1 MSIKSWNAL
10 SPYLWKCIGTY
21 LNPRDAIAVKETAKF
36 GRVVFEGFYRSYFQ
50 SPHFKVYREQVEISF
65 PNAKDGLYAQKLHF
79 IFSSVIKDACE
90 VDGGSGYLDSTVGD
104 YLADLHKAASGAE
117 TYHNVFHKRYLKGS
131 ETRALKEYDASRQG
145 LTRIPTP
152 LFYCTQLATLV
163 LAGNKLSWLPDEVYS
178 LSTLTYLDVAGNRL
192 TFLSPKI
199 AQLTSLEM
207 LNLSNNQLATLP
219 EELDMENLMGLSL
232 TGNPLVTI
240 PKKLSSAKNRVVTI
254 ALRDFKPAKGTRVGC
269 IIS

>member
-1 MSIKSWNAL
+1 MSVKSWSAL
-10 SPYLWKCIGTY
+10 SPFLWKGIGTY

-36 GRVVFEGFYRSYFQ
+36 GRVTFEGFYRSYFQ
-50 SPHFKVYREQVEISF
+50 SPFFKVYREQVEISF
-65 PNAKDGLYAQKLHF
+65 PKAKDGLYAQKLHF
-79 IFSSVIKDACE
+79 IFSSVMKDACD
-90 VDGGSGYLDSTVGD
+90 VGGGAGYLDSTVGD
-104 YLADLHKAASGAE
+104 YLADLHKVASGAE
-117 TYHNVFHKRYLKGS
+117 TYNNVFHKRH
-131 ETRALKEYDASRQG
+131 LKESQTQELEVYDASGKG

-152 LFYCTQLATLV
+152 LFCCMQLTTLQ

-192 TFLSPKI
+192 TFLSSKI

-207 LNLSNNQLATLP
+207 LDLSKNQLATLP

-240 PKKLSSAKNRVVTI
+240 PKKLSSAKNHVVTI
-254 ALRDFKPAKGTRVGC
+254 ALRNFKPAKGTQVGC